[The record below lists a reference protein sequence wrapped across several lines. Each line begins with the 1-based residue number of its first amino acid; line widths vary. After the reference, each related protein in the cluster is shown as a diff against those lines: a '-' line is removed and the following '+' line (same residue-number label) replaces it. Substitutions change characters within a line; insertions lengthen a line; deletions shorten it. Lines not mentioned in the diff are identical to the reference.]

1 MDVRRFPPRLLIDE
15 YSQDWIKWSSQSW
28 CRFVKVNNCET
39 RTKKIPCGPKIQTAG
54 INQMSVKLMSVV
66 LRTAHNINS
75 SLYVWWLLYPTN
87 LRAIWW
93 KRRRRNAFIRHWL
106 SVFFIFFLSKNRI
119 QDYVLGFQ
127 PLLDITE
134 AKSEPSQPSGA
145 GCTLSKWIHKIW
157 ILKTSNCPNEKRLC
171 INFEDHRLWN
181 RPSKSFETRHKALH
195 FKRSWAAWNAVI
207 KTT

>member
-1 MDVRRFPPRLLIDE
+1 MFDDFYIQQISEQYDGREGGEMLLSGND
-15 YSQDWIKWSSQSW
+15 YQ
-28 CRFVKVNNCET
+28 
-39 RTKKIPCGPKIQTAG
+39 
-54 INQMSVKLMSVV
+54 
-66 LRTAHNINS
+66 
-75 SLYVWWLLYPTN
+75 
-87 LRAIWW
+87 
-93 KRRRRNAFIRHWL
+93 
-106 SVFFIFFLSKNRI
+106 FFLSKNRI

>member
-1 MDVRRFPPRLLIDE
+1 MPICQSEQLWNKNKKNSLWPKNTDCWYKSNVCKIDE
-15 YSQDWIKWSSQSW
+15 YGTSDCTQHQFLFVCLMTFISNKSQSHMMEEKDEK
-28 CRFVKVNNCET
+28 CFYQAL
-39 RTKKIPCGPKIQTAG
+39 II
-54 INQMSVKLMSVV
+54 S
-66 LRTAHNINS
+66 
-75 SLYVWWLLYPTN
+75 
-87 LRAIWW
+87 
-93 KRRRRNAFIRHWL
+93 
-106 SVFFIFFLSKNRI
+106 FFYFFLSKNRI